1 MGNNKI
7 SVIVIFQ
14 NFLHCIFIALSFGFF
29 CLFNVMFSLSGEI
42 GISVTLFF
50 NYNICLVP
58 LYNFW
63 FLLRLSLYLVSLGC
77 NANSSLLH

>member
-29 CLFNVMFSLSGEI
+29 CLFNVMIFTI
-42 GISVTLFF
+42 
-50 NYNICLVP
+50 
-58 LYNFW
+58 
-63 FLLRLSLYLVSLGC
+63 R
-77 NANSSLLH
+77 